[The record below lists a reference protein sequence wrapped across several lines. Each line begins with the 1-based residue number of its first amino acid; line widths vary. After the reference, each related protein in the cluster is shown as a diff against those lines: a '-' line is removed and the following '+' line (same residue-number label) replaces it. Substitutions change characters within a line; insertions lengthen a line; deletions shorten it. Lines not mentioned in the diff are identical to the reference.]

1 MKRQQHVILAV
12 SLDFDRP
19 ITPLLKRIN
28 NRQQWPRCDLRK
40 SLCRLT
46 AQNSYPFVTALTC
59 GSRKWRHNF
68 LTATLRAASQ
78 CPLVC
83 FYCPLMMWHYIRPAA
98 AHNVLSALRHSSLP
112 EGRSSYRVFHSNYPH
127 IPESVAAIMAASG
140 DGLSSTVR
148 LRLAGDCAPTA
159 LHGSE

>member
-1 MKRQQHVILAV
+1 M
-12 SLDFDRP
+12 
-19 ITPLLKRIN
+19 
-28 NRQQWPRCDLRK
+28 
-40 SLCRLT
+40 
-46 AQNSYPFVTALTC
+46 VTAMRSMEITLSFDCTKFV
-59 GSRKWRHNF
+59 SVRYRLNMRKPQMASQF
-68 LTATLRAASQ
+68 PDCDFTTASQ

-83 FYCPLMMWHYIRPAA
+83 FYCRLMMWHYIRPAA